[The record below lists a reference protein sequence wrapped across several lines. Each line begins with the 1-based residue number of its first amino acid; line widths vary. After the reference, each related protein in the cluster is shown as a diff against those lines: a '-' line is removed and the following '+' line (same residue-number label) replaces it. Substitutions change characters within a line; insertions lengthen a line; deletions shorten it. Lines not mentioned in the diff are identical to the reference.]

1 MGLDDRDYIR
11 GEHPPACTCVECN
24 RKRLKRFNDKNSSN
38 NSFYPSTFK
47 EVEGEP
53 KQNNINKVNRK
64 SKKSGCLSLLI
75 IILPIIFIGI
85 KYYR

>member
-38 NSFYPSTFK
+38 NCTTK
-47 EVEGEP
+47 
-53 KQNNINKVNRK
+53 
-64 SKKSGCLSLLI
+64 CL
-75 IILPIIFIGI
+75 
-85 KYYR
+85 